1 MAVGAS
7 VLAATKKFGT
17 SFLSQQLLDPRGSIR
32 RRRSPWTHSTTPRLS
47 SSPGTILSSFVS
59 LVPGGGSYKALQS
72 FFLLCFQA
80 RICLQIVLL
89 ACLEGVVVFASWL
102 ILVWSLAKLAMF
114 RV

>member
-59 LVPGGGSYKALQS
+59 FVPGGGHMRRCRVS
-72 FFLLCFQA
+72 FFCAFRRESVFRLRFWLVW
-80 RICLQIVLL
+80 RVLL
-89 ACLEGVVVFASWL
+89 FLLLG
-102 ILVWSLAKLAMF
+102 
-114 RV
+114 